1 MSQFNAAQLLSV
13 EGLVV
18 VLTGGGTGMLSRAP
32 YCHNVHVTDYFHLPG
47 LGRSAAL
54 ALAENGAA
62 KVFILGRRV
71 EVLQETVSLSK
82 KDTIIPVQAD
92 ITSKDSLQAAYET
105 VAAQAEHVDLLIA
118 NSGYGGLPMSPLG
131 PKPDGSIPSLLEFRD
146 HLWSSPEDD
155 FGKLTEIN
163 VKGTFFTVV
172 AFLPLLNAAN
182 ERRPA
187 PVKDR
192 PAAPTAQVII
202 VGSVAAHFRNVPYSI
217 AYNISKGAVHHLIKT
232 LSNIFTPYKIRVN
245 GIAPGLFP
253 SEMTTIAFGITES
266 SASDGALPKSV
277 FPPGR
282 AGRHEEFAGLVL
294 WMASPS
300 GAYANGN
307 ITIIDGGWLSTSS
320 SC

>member
-18 VLTGGGTGMLSRAP
+18 VLTGGGTG
-32 YCHNVHVTDYFHLPG
+32 
-47 LGRSAAL
+47 LGRSTAL

-62 KVFILGRRV
+62 KVFILGRR
-71 EVLQETVSLSK
+71 EDVLQETVSLGK

-92 ITSKDSLQAAYET
+92 ITSKESLQAAYET
-105 VAAQAEHVDLLIA
+105 VAAQTDHVDLLIA
-118 NSGYGGLPMSPLG
+118 NSGYGGLPMAPPK
-131 PKPDGSIPSLLEFRD
+131 PKPDGSIPSLAEFRD
-146 HLWSSPEDD
+146 HLWSSPEED
-155 FGKLTEIN
+155 FGKLMEIN

-187 PVKDR
+187 PVMDQL
-192 PAAPTAQVII
+192 PTPKAQVII
-202 VGSVAAHFRNVPYSI
+202 VGSVAGHFRVVPYSI

-232 LSNIFTPYKIRVN
+232 LSNILTPYDIRVN

-253 SEMTTIAFGITES
+253 SEMTKTAFGITKS
-266 SASDGALPKSV
+266 SAMDGAFPKSEL
-277 FPPGR
+277 PPGR
-282 AGRHEEFAGLVL
+282 TGRHEEFAGLVL

-307 ITIIDGGWLSTSS
+307 ITIIDGGWLSTLP

>member
-1 MSQFNAAQLLSV
+1 MAGHPKLLSV

-18 VLTGGGTGMLSRAP
+18 VLTGGGTG
-32 YCHNVHVTDYFHLPG
+32 
-47 LGRSAAL
+47 LGRSTAL

-62 KVFILGRRV
+62 KVFILGRRE

-92 ITSKDSLQAAYET
+92 ITSKGSLQAAYET
-105 VAAQAEHVDLLIA
+105 VAAQTEHGQSRTGQSPVFL
-118 NSGYGGLPMSPLG
+118 NSAIICG
-131 PKPDGSIPSLLEFRD
+131 
-146 HLWSSPEDD
+146 SSPGDD
-155 FGKLTEIN
+155 FGKLMEIN

-187 PVKDR
+187 PVKDQ

-202 VGSVAAHFRNVPYSI
+202 VGSVAAHFRSVPYSI

-232 LSNIFTPYKIRVN
+232 LSNIFTPYNIRVN

-266 SASDGALPKSV
+266 SASDGALPKSE
-277 FPPGR
+277 FPSGR

-294 WMASPS
+294 WMASPP

-307 ITIIDGGWLSTSS
+307 ITIIDGGWLSTSP